1 MNTFIQAENLSY
13 VVNGRKLID
22 AVSIGFD
29 PGEFVAIIGPNGA
42 GKSTLLRLLSGEL
55 RPSAG
60 RVAWSGEPA
69 EKLSPARLALRRAV
83 MAQGA
88 ALAFSYPVHEV
99 ARQGLAVVGRRL
111 PKMQA
116 DKIVARALAV
126 SGVHHL
132 SHRNFL
138 TLSGG
143 EQQRA
148 RFARALCQLK
158 AAQEP
163 GRFCQALLLDEPT
176 SSLDLE
182 HQLALLGAARAIVAS
197 GVTVI
202 AIVHDLNIA
211 ARFADRLVVLA
222 GGRVVADGP
231 AAQVIDET
239 LVREIF
245 RATMRV
251 DRESATGLPIVL
263 PQTNINRCD
272 VHAQAFLARF

>member
-1 MNTFIQAENLSY
+1 MNAFIRAENLTY
-13 VVNGRKLID
+13 AVNGRKLID
-22 AVSIGFD
+22 SVSVGFD
-29 PGEFVAIIGPNGA
+29 PGAFVAIIGPNGA

-60 RVAWSGEPA
+60 RIAWSGEPA
-69 EKLSPARLALRRAV
+69 EKFSPAQLALRRAV

-88 ALAFSYPVHEV
+88 ALAFPYPVHEV

-111 PKMQA
+111 PKTQA

-126 SGVHHL
+126 SGAQHL

-158 AAQEP
+158 AAQGH

-231 AAQVIDET
+231 AAQVIDEA
-239 LVREIF
+239 LVRKIF
-245 RATMRV
+245 RASMRV
-251 DRESATGLPIVL
+251 DRESETGLPIIL
-263 PQTNINRCD
+263 PQINSGRD
-272 VHAQAFLARF
+272 IHAQAFLERF